1 MKASKDLNSQSI
13 NSDGTKRTLSNRH
26 VQMIAIGGTI
36 GTGLFLG
43 SGTTISQTGPSIL
56 LIYALMGLVFFFMM
70 RAIGEMLYAS
80 PQEHTFVAFITK
92 YLGMGAGIFAGW
104 SYWFAIIFGGMA
116 ELTAIAIYVKFWFPT
131 WNSAII
137 QIVFLLALTGI
148 NVLAARVFG
157 EAEFWFATIK
167 IIAIVSLILVGLFMV
182 FAGFKDSNGAM
193 ASFSNLTNNFTFFP
207 NGKVA
212 FISAIPMVFFAFLAM
227 EFVSITI
234 GETKNPREV
243 LKKAINQT
251 VYRILIFYIGA
262 LLVIMFI
269 IPWREI
275 SPNNSPFVQVFKL
288 AGLPAAAAIIN
299 FVVLTSA
306 ASSLNSLIFSS
317 GRHLY
322 QLSMEQDGKIIKH
335 FRQISKAGVPA
346 NAIRMSASLFLFAP
360 IISLVP
366 TIKNS
371 FEFVGAAGSDL
382 YIFVYILT
390 MLAHRKY
397 KASDDYL
404 TNGFKMPLYK
414 ISSPIVIFAFAFIF
428 VTLFF
433 NPNDVIPA
441 IGAIIW
447 LLLFGTFC
455 IIKNKGKKPVDEI

>member
-182 FAGFKDSNGAM
+182 FAGFKDSNGVT
-193 ASFSNLTNNFTFFP
+193 ASFSNLTNNFIFFP
-207 NGKVA
+207 NGKLA

-335 FRQISKAGVPA
+335 FRKISKAGVPA

-390 MLAHRKY
+390 ILAHRKY
-397 KASDDYL
+397 KASNDYL
-404 TNGFKMPLYK
+404 TNGFKMPFYK
-414 ISSPIVIFAFAFIF
+414 LSSPIVIFAFGLIFI
-428 VTLFF
+428 TLFF

-455 IIKNKGKKPVDEI
+455 IVKNKGKKPVNEI